1 MKLIC
6 ISGLHHLILI
16 TFFVDSISEAT
27 KKYYETRERGAG
39 APPPALVPVL
49 SISKTCLLGHPKVT
63 NFYSC
68 NIIFDV
74 IFSVANPFFLQFPR
88 TQCSLCRCHPVKT
101 HVRTLI
107 IIEVN
112 GCSHSSFHSF
122 DITELHAHK

>member
-74 IFSVANPFFLQFPR
+74 IFSVANPFFLQFP
-88 TQCSLCRCHPVKT
+88 SLFKVILKASMVNFASNVSPT
-101 HVRTLI
+101 HQPTI
-107 IIEVN
+107 
-112 GCSHSSFHSF
+112 SFV
-122 DITELHAHK
+122 